1 MVNASAFLLAYGTSF
16 HALKDRAK
24 LQEGETVLVLGASG
38 GVGITAVELSKLM
51 GAKVIAAASTDEK
64 LALCKEFGADE
75 TINYTTENLKERVK
89 ELTNG
94 KGVDVI
100 YDPVGGEQFKSAL
113 RASNPEARLLTIGF
127 ASGDIPQIPA
137 NHLLVKNINII
148 GFYWGGYQKFKPSVI
163 SNSLIKL
170 FELYV
175 DGKIQPHISDTVELE
190 NTESGLNLLRSR
202 ASTGKVTVRTN
213 RAQK

>member
-1 MVNASAFLLAYGTSF
+1 
-16 HALKDRAK
+16 
-24 LQEGETVLVLGASG
+24 
-38 GVGITAVELSKLM
+38 
-51 GAKVIAAASTDEK
+51 
-64 LALCKEFGADE
+64 
-75 TINYTTENLKERVK
+75 
-89 ELTNG
+89 
-94 KGVDVI
+94 
-100 YDPVGGEQFKSAL
+100 
-113 RASNPEARLLTIGF
+113 
-127 ASGDIPQIPA
+127 
-137 NHLLVKNINII
+137 VKNINII

-190 NTESGLNLLRSR
+190 DTESGLDLLRSR

>member
-1 MVNASAFLLAYGTSF
+1 M
-16 HALKDRAK
+16 
-24 LQEGETVLVLGASG
+24 
-38 GVGITAVELSKLM
+38 
-51 GAKVIAAASTDEK
+51 
-64 LALCKEFGADE
+64 
-75 TINYTTENLKERVK
+75 
-89 ELTNG
+89 
-94 KGVDVI
+94 
-100 YDPVGGEQFKSAL
+100 
-113 RASNPEARLLTIGF
+113 TIGF

-175 DGKIQPHISDTVELE
+175 DRKIQPHISDTVELD